1 MEQNYVSNVVKN
13 YNPNLNLDHNIKSYQ
28 TLILGHK
35 RIISS
40 STFYK
45 VLNQKVLFYHL
56 PYLFLWRLVSA
67 TIAIVL
73 LTK

>member
-13 YNPNLNLDHNIKSYQ
+13 YNPNLNLDHKSYQ
-28 TLILGHK
+28 TLINEHK
-35 RIISS
+35 RTISS
-40 STFYK
+40 RTFYK
-45 VLNQKVLFYHL
+45 VINQKVFFYYL